1 MSANSE
7 PKYEPFLLRF
17 AQPCQSPGRFIKPNP
32 EYFYD
37 HETSLVRW
45 SNGADNPPAV
55 IQSGAQPP
63 QTKKADIEKGEDA
76 KDRRMW
82 R

>member
-1 MSANSE
+1 MSANMESNC
-7 PKYEPFLLRF
+7 EPFLLRF
-17 AQPCQSPGRFIKPNP
+17 AQPCQSPKRFTKPTR

-37 HETSLVRW
+37 TESSLVRW
-45 SNGADNPPAV
+45 ANGIDNPPAV
-55 IQSGAQPP
+55 IRAGIQPP